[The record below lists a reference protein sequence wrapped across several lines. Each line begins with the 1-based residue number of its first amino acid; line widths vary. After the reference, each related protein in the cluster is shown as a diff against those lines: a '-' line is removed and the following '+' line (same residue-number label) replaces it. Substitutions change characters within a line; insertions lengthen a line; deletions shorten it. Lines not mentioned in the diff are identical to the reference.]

1 MKRDRIDF
9 LPLFYVC
16 DTSVTANF
24 CIYGDFSWNAGN
36 FMPNI
41 CKGAT
46 QGKSRGHGNASHS
59 SPKAKEKRKI
69 GPDLSIEPL
78 QKHFCFFDVHLV

>member
-24 CIYGDFSWNAGN
+24 CIYGDFSWNAGKI
-36 FMPNI
+36 MPNI

-46 QGKSRGHGNASHS
+46 QGKFKLYGNASR
-59 SPKAKEKRKI
+59 SP
-69 GPDLSIEPL
+69 
-78 QKHFCFFDVHLV
+78 QKTSTVAFSKKSVM

>member
-24 CIYGDFSWNAGN
+24 CIYGDFSWNAGK
-36 FMPNI
+36 FLS
-41 CKGAT
+41 G
-46 QGKSRGHGNASHS
+46 SRKAPHRENS
-59 SPKAKEKRKI
+59 SDTAMHPA
-69 GPDLSIEPL
+69 LL
-78 QKHFCFFDVHLV
+78 